1 MAQENFTQAGALV
14 TSLFL
19 ETFRLNGRLLSS
31 GDQLVAALGLTSA
44 RWQVL
49 GAVALADRP
58 QPVSHIARTMDLSRQ
73 NVQRIVNDLSDAG
86 YLYFTANPH
95 HKRAKLVVLTKT
107 GREVYDAAHIRQ
119 VPWANGLGEAFTAEQ
134 IRDALS
140 VLHGLR
146 TALEVQTNQN
156 ADEHA

>member
-1 MAQENFTQAGALV
+1 MVQENYTQAGALV

-19 ETFRLNGRLLSS
+19 ETFRLNGRLLAS
-31 GDQLVAALGLTSA
+31 GDQLVAGLGLTSA

-58 QPVSHIARTMDLSRQ
+58 QPVSHIARTMGLSRQ
-73 NVQRIVNDLSDAG
+73 NVQKIVNDLSGAG
-86 YLYFTANPH
+86 YLDFTSNPH

-119 VPWANGLGEAFTAEQ
+119 VPWANGLGEAFTADQ
-134 IRDALS
+134 LRDAMS

-146 TALEVQTNQN
+146 TALEAEENGNVEEY
-156 ADEHA
+156 A